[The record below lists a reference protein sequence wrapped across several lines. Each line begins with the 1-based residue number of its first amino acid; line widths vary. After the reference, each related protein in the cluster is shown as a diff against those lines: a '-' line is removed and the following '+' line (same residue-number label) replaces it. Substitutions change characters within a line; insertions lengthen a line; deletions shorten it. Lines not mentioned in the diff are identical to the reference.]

1 MRRDFG
7 HPSFRFVSWTSGSWM
22 PGVGSIGVIWWMTH
36 FFSQCLTRPS
46 RICACVRAASRWPR
60 VDIVH
65 SPSEVS
71 KPRFSSPKKLARA
84 FCYRGRK
91 ASRTTSEPARRGRGR
106 NGAAERRRSR
116 AGSKS
121 PPCAPRWLP
130 RWAPPAPRAPA
141 TGEGGA
147 KGVRES
153 SLTRS
158 AADARWAP
166 SPHRASRLTARRR
179 ARGDDADTVGRPL
192 QSRRRRAP
200 HHPARRRNLGGCR
213 AIRRLGRRG
222 RQHRRGH
229 RDGARGARHGVRRG
243 RRVARAHRRR

>member
-1 MRRDFG
+1 MAGIATVTSPMGTASNCAARSLGEDSTSPSAGIHLYTLLLFFPSAGVHLRGTRWGRGWRGVAVRRDFG

-71 KPRFSSPKKLARA
+71 KPKNSSPKTLARA

-91 ASRTTSEPARRGRGR
+91 ASRTTSEPARRRRGR

-147 KGVRES
+147 G
-153 SLTRS
+153 RS
-158 AADARWAP
+158 RIIPHAFGGRRAP
-166 SPHRASRLTARRR
+166 GAVSAPRIAPHRATTCSR
-179 ARGDDADTVGRPL
+179 
-192 QSRRRRAP
+192 
-200 HHPARRRNLGGCR
+200 
-213 AIRRLGRRG
+213 
-222 RQHRRGH
+222 
-229 RDGARGARHGVRRG
+229 
-243 RRVARAHRRR
+243 

>member
-1 MRRDFG
+1 
-7 HPSFRFVSWTSGSWM
+7 
-22 PGVGSIGVIWWMTH
+22 MTH

-65 SPSEVS
+65 SPSEMA
-71 KPRFSSPKKLARA
+71 KPKNSSPKTLARA

-147 KGVRES
+147 G
-153 SLTRS
+153 RS
-158 AADARWAP
+158 RII
-166 SPHRASRLTARRR
+166 PHAF
-179 ARGDDADTVGRPL
+179 GG
-192 QSRRRRAP
+192 RRAP
-200 HHPARRRNLGGCR
+200 GAVSWSLPTFTSAESGRTDQRSEKTNPMKRLKRIPLRRD
-213 AIRRLGRRG
+213 AAVWRG
-222 RQHRRGH
+222 S
-229 RDGARGARHGVRRG
+229 
-243 RRVARAHRRR
+243 

>member
-1 MRRDFG
+1 MGGMGRVAVRRDFG

-22 PGVGSIGVIWWMTH
+22 PGVGSIGVIRWMTH

-65 SPSEVS
+65 SPSEVA

-141 TGEGGA
+141 TGEGVEGRSRIIPHAFGGRRALGA
-147 KGVRES
+147 V
-153 SLTRS
+153 S
-158 AADARWAP
+158 APRIA
-166 SPHRASRLTARRR
+166 PHRATTCSR
-179 ARGDDADTVGRPL
+179 
-192 QSRRRRAP
+192 
-200 HHPARRRNLGGCR
+200 
-213 AIRRLGRRG
+213 
-222 RQHRRGH
+222 
-229 RDGARGARHGVRRG
+229 
-243 RRVARAHRRR
+243 

>member
-1 MRRDFG
+1 M
-7 HPSFRFVSWTSGSWM
+7 
-22 PGVGSIGVIWWMTH
+22 
-36 FFSQCLTRPS
+36 
-46 RICACVRAASRWPR
+46 RAASRWPR

-71 KPRFSSPKKLARA
+71 KPKNSSPKKLARA
-84 FCYRGRK
+84 FCYQRGGEKRH
-91 ASRTTSEPARRGRGR
+91 EPLPSPPGVGAVGTARR
-106 NGAAERRRSR
+106 NGGVRAQARSHR
-116 AGSKS
+116 H
-121 PPCAPRWLP
+121 APR
-130 RWAPPAPRAPA
+130 
-141 TGEGGA
+141 GGSRDGRHLRHEHQLRG
-147 KGVRES
+147 KEERGVRES

-158 AADARWAP
+158 AADAHRAP

-213 AIRRLGRRG
+213 AIRRLARRG

-229 RDGARGARHGVRRG
+229 RDGARGARHGVRRS